1 MQALWNKLR
10 DVNVGAF
17 IVMGIVFLALLL
29 TGANSAANAALLS
42 ATLLA
47 LLVAAILFTRRGAL
61 LRVLAA
67 NIVSVLASILFVA
80 LAIFT
85 AFGDPQSMS
94 APQPWSLVEGNAAL
108 SLSPYRTL
116 EGVVAFFGPMSAFLL
131 GALFASDRAQRDW
144 SGRWAMV
151 LAGCYCF
158 AGLYLFYAVGGAPR
172 LDVGVG
178 SANAAGALFG
188 TMMVIAATLIIRSA
202 RGRLGDAHP
211 ALEHWGWAQFVLTAP
226 FSFAVLLA
234 SFACLLLTASRGGL
248 IATGAAFLVF
258 VSLVWTQGL
267 KHDSARGLGALA
279 PIVLVAIVLAV
290 LFVRGG
296 DDVLA
301 RFALAGEDWQ
311 VRQILAETHY
321 ALFLQRPLTGHGLN
335 TYHELNALVIGPD
348 TWRMLAAP
356 GSVHNI
362 FVQALEETGLV
373 GLGLWVLM
381 LAPLLTRALMRIVR
395 GKGGVEWA
403 AAALAMS
410 ALLLLHGVVDFA
422 LQVPAIAAF
431 YAFMLGSSVG
441 APQR

>member
-10 DVNVGAF
+10 DVNAGAF
-17 IVMGIVFLALLL
+17 IVMAIVFLALLI
-29 TGANSAANAALLS
+29 TGANSAANAAVLS

-61 LRVLAA
+61 LRILWA
-67 NIVSVLASILFVA
+67 NSVSVLASIIFVA
-80 LAIFT
+80 LAIYS
-85 AFGDPQSMS
+85 AYGVLQAMS
-94 APQPWSLVEGNAAL
+94 APQPWSLVDGARAL
-108 SLSPYRTL
+108 SVSPYRTL
-116 EGVVAFFGPMSAFLL
+116 EGVAAFLGPLSAFLL
-131 GALFASDRAQRDW
+131 GALFARDRVQRDW
-144 SGRWAMV
+144 AGRWAMV
-151 LAGCYCF
+151 LAGCYGF

-178 SANAAGALFG
+178 SANAAAALFG
-188 TMMVIAATLIIRSA
+188 TMMVIAATLITRSA
-202 RGRLGDAHP
+202 RGRLGEANRSLDR
-211 ALEHWGWAQFVLTAP
+211 WGWARFVLTAP
-226 FSFAVLLA
+226 FSFAILLA

-258 VSLVWTQGL
+258 ASLVWTQSL
-267 KHDSARGLGALA
+267 KHDSARGLGAVA
-279 PIVLVAIVLAV
+279 PIAFVAVVLAV

-311 VRQILAETHY
+311 VRQVLAETHY
-321 ALFLQRPLTGHGLN
+321 ALFLERPLTGHGLN
-335 TYHELNALVIGPD
+335 TYHELSALVIGPD
-348 TWRMLAAP
+348 TWRALASP

-381 LAPLLTRALMRIVR
+381 LAPLLVRALTRIAR

-403 AAALAMS
+403 AAAVAMS
-410 ALLLLHGVVDFA
+410 TLLLLHGAVDFA